1 MERLKSEVPSTL
13 IRKISSATTEQDLLS
28 TSSALLDFFLS
39 HPLFNTVARELADP
53 ELALCGKNRASALD
67 LKRKGNESFSHGHFD
82 KALNLYSQALRVA
95 PMDDRDLVAT
105 LYLNRASSLF
115 KMGLFTEC
123 RRDCD
128 RAVVLSPSYAKAWYR
143 RAKVNASLKSHN
155 EAINDMNVALNLEPS
170 IGLKRQIKEELV
182 LIVNSRQSCNSL
194 RKACH
199 KSVGIHVES
208 PKIKLQCVSTPDK
221 GRGMVSIS
229 DISDGSL
236 IHSEEPYVVILSK
249 HYRETHCHFC
259 MNELPVD
266 SVPCSSCSVPLYCSQ
281 WCLERAGGVGAKNL
295 LSDYP
300 FHEMLPTDL
309 QRYISSV
316 ILAPDSRPGAANPDS
331 GGIAEHKHECGG
343 VNWFAVLPS
352 EIILAARMIVKSIEQ
367 RKRSEGTTESAKT
380 LELVHNF
387 GKLPIESKLDFHIYS
402 IVLTHCLQQS
412 YGAEF
417 PLTGASVSQLVIA
430 MSQVKLNAMA
440 IVHMKSTDAFWSM
453 EQLGNLLRNKNTLT
467 NNVEQ
472 VRLGQA
478 IYSTGSLFNHSC
490 RPNVHTYFLSRT
502 LFVRS
507 TEFVQA
513 GFPLELSYGP
523 QVGQWSRDERQ
534 QLLQDQYSFKC
545 NCSGCAQLN
554 VSDIV
559 ISSFSC
565 LEPNCFGIVLD
576 DSILKLEKLNFDC
589 VQQVPTIFSLKSLVP
604 VDKPERGDI
613 EKVARCVL
621 KHHDVSCTMV
631 PGYCL
636 NCGSHC
642 DVKSLRLASSKAIH
656 HMERALIGMLD
667 DTTSTEVRTNL
678 LSDALSALDI
688 LRSILHAYNKE
699 IAQAEDNLAKALCL
713 IGDFQSALHYCE
725 ASIGILEKLY
735 HPKHIVIGNELVK
748 LASIQLCTSD
758 HISALNT
765 IDRLNVIFQLYY
777 GSHAMRIFPY
787 LDSLKK
793 DAAKLALENCAL

>member
-1 MERLKSEVPSTL
+1 MERLKHEVPPTL
-13 IRKISSATTEQDLLS
+13 IAKISSATTEQDLLC

-39 HPLFNTVARELADP
+39 HPLFHSVVRELADP
-53 ELALCGKNRASALD
+53 QFALCAKNRASALD
-67 LKRKGNESFSHGHFD
+67 LKRKANESFSDGQFH

-105 LYLNRASSLF
+105 LYVNRASSLF
-115 KMGLFTEC
+115 KMGFFTEC

-143 RAKVNASLKSHN
+143 RAKVNAYLKSHDD
-155 EAINDMNVALNLEPS
+155 AISDMNVALNLEPS
-170 IGLKRQIKEELV
+170 VGLKRQIREELE
-182 LIVNSRQSCNSL
+182 LIVNNRQTCSYL
-194 RKACH
+194 REACH
-199 KSVGIHVES
+199 RSVGILDES

-221 GRGMVSIS
+221 GRGMVSIG

-236 IHSEEPYVVILSK
+236 VHSEEPYAVILSK

-266 SVPCSSCSVPLYCSQ
+266 TVPCSSCSVPLYCSQ
-281 WCLERAGGVGAKNL
+281 WCQERAGGVGENL
-295 LSDYP
+295 LSDYS
-300 FHEMLPTDL
+300 FHEMMPTDL
-309 QRYISSV
+309 QRYILSI
-316 ILAPDSRPGAANPDS
+316 ILAPDSRSGAANPDS
-331 GGIAEHKHECGG
+331 GWIAEHKHECGG
-343 VNWFAVLPS
+343 VNWPAVLPS

-367 RKRSEGTTESAKT
+367 RKRSEGTAKSAET

-387 GKLPIESKLDFHIYS
+387 GKLPCESKLDFHIYS
-402 IVLTHCLQQS
+402 IVLTRCLQQS

-417 PLTGASVSQLVIA
+417 PFTGASVSQLVITL
-430 MSQVKLNAMA
+430 SQVKLNSMA
-440 IVHMKSTDAFWSM
+440 IVHMKSTDAFWSV
-453 EQLGNLLRNKNTLT
+453 EQLGNLLHNKDNLT

-502 LFVRS
+502 LYVRS

-523 QVGQWSRDERQ
+523 QIGQWSHEERQ
-534 QLLQDQYSFKC
+534 QLLEDQYSFKC

-565 LEPNCFGIVLD
+565 SEPNCFGSVLD
-576 DSILKLEKLNFDC
+576 DSVLKLEKMNFNC
-589 VQQVPTIFSLKSLVP
+589 VQQIPTNFSVKSLVP
-604 VDKPERGDI
+604 VDNLEREDI
-613 EKVARCVL
+613 EKVARCLL
-621 KHHDVSCTMV
+621 KRNDVSCTMV
-631 PGYCL
+631 SGYCL
-636 NCGSHC
+636 NCGSHRE
-642 DVKSLRLASSKAIH
+642 VKSLRLAATKAIH
-656 HMERALIGMLD
+656 HMERDLNGMLA

-678 LSDALSALDI
+678 LSDALCNLDI

-713 IGDFQSALHYCE
+713 IGDFQSALHHCE

-748 LASIQLCTSD
+748 LASIQLCTND
-758 HISALNT
+758 HISASDSIN
-765 IDRLNVIFQLYY
+765 RLSVIFRLYY
-777 GSHAMRIFPY
+777 GSHATRMFPY
-787 LDSLKK
+787 LDSVKK
-793 DAAKLALENCAL
+793 DAAKLALEKCAL